1 MFRKAESFCP
11 SFLQKSQQLQRQRKQ
26 LLGLIPI
33 SSPDSLKTVLQTLS
47 GKWGDVVEDLECL
60 QVKPMK
66 GAMTNEVFMVTWPI
80 KDNSFLHRKL
90 LVRVY
95 GRGVGDLLFN
105 RKDEIRTFEV
115 VSRYGHGP
123 KLLGRFAGGRI
134 EEFINARILQQ
145 PLICF
150 VIDVEPGI
158 TNRVI
163 TGLVVCQLGNKE
175 HVDVFVGLH
184 HHDFGTLSAADLRET
199 EVSARVAAKLR
210 EFHGI
215 NIPGDRNVLIWDR
228 MRNWLRQAKSLC
240 TPEDLAEFGL
250 DKIEAEIY
258 LLEHE
263 LQDKCKQQEIGFC
276 HNDLQYGNIMID
288 EDTNAITIIDYEY
301 ASYNPVAYDIA
312 NHFCEMAA
320 NYHSDTPHI
329 LDYTLYPGEEERR
342 RFIHNYLSSS
352 GEEPKEH
359 DIKQLLKDAEK
370 YTLASHLFWGLWG
383 IISEYVNKID
393 FDYAEYSRQ
402 RFKQYWLRKPELLLF
417 SQMYISN
424 TK

>member
-134 EEFINARILQQ
+134 EEFINAR
-145 PLICF
+145 
-150 VIDVEPGI
+150 
-158 TNRVI
+158 
-163 TGLVVCQLGNKE
+163 
-175 HVDVFVGLH
+175 
-184 HHDFGTLSAADLRET
+184 TLSAADLRET